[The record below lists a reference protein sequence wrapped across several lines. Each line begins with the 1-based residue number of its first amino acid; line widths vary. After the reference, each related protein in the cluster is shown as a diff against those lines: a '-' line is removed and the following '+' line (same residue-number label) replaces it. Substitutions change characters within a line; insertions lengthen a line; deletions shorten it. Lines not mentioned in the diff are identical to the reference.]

1 MINSTIRANILL
13 TIIKGGLIMKK
24 FFRNLFSGY
33 FIVLIILLLEL
44 AVFIFIQFFL
54 DDFLIVVLGTANE
67 NLQVIISL
75 IYLLLRAI
83 VFVVAVIIF
92 FKIINKP
99 EDPEFKIPW
108 IVGMLLLPFFTS
120 VVFLIFGNHGLNR
133 RDRLIV
139 GATVN
144 AYNSHFKL
152 NQEQKEQALEELDR
166 AYGTFKF
173 IKNITKLG
181 VHKHNRITYYK
192 NGETFFPEFI
202 ESLKF
207 AKEFIFMEFF
217 IITDGKEWDAVREI
231 LIQKAQEGVDVRIIY
246 DDMGCSGTISPKT
259 PKRLAQ
265 YGIKCYKFHPFRPI
279 LSGVYNNRDHR
290 KIAIIDH
297 QMAYTGGMNLAD
309 EYANEIKRFG
319 YWKDT
324 MIKVEG
330 SAINNLIAVFLQ
342 NFNLCAGWVS
352 NYNKYLNYKYEEY
365 DDEGFV
371 MPFGDGPGD
380 YVSAL
385 LGEQTYINMLNYAKK
400 KVYISTPY
408 LIPTYS
414 LLDAMRNAALRGV
427 EVNLILP
434 GIPDKKLVYWMA
446 KSNFKFLLDAGV
458 NIYLYTPGFNHMK
471 TVIADNEL
479 AFVGTINFDFRSLVH
494 HFECGAVLYK
504 CKCMDEITK
513 DFEEM
518 ISQSKK
524 VPKNYRFRGI
534 KKSICSIL
542 KIISALF

>member
-1 MINSTIRANILL
+1 
-13 TIIKGGLIMKK
+13 MKK

-33 FIVLIILLLEL
+33 FIVLIILLIEL

-54 DDFLIVVLGTANE
+54 EDTLEFVLGKADGE
-67 NLQVIISL
+67 VQLLVIF
-75 IYLLLRAI
+75 IYLLLR
-83 VFVVAVIIF
+83 VVIF
-92 FKIINKP
+92 FIALFIFFRIVNKP

-120 VVFLIFGNHGLNR
+120 VIFLIFGNHGLNK
-133 RDRLIV
+133 RDRLII

-152 NQEQKEQALEELDR
+152 TEAERDQVGEDLDR
-166 AYGTFKF
+166 AYGTFKY
-173 IKNITKLG
+173 IKSVTKLG
-181 VHKHNRITYYK
+181 AHQNNRVTYYK
-192 NGETFFPEFI
+192 DGETFFPEFI
-202 ESLKF
+202 ESLKK
-207 AKEFIFMEFF
+207 AESFIFMEFF
-217 IITDGKEWDAVREI
+217 IITDGKEWDAIKAI
-231 LIQKAQEGVDVRIIY
+231 LIEKAQQGVDVRLIY

-259 PKRLAQ
+259 PKILKQ
-265 YGIKCYKFHPFRPI
+265 YGIMCYKFHPFRPI

-297 QMAYTGGMNLAD
+297 KMAFTGGMNLAD

-324 MIKVEG
+324 MVKIEG
-330 SAINNLIAVFLQ
+330 SAINNLIVIFLQ

-352 NYNKYLNYKYEEY
+352 NYNKYLNYEYEKF
-365 DDEGFV
+365 DDDGYV
-371 MPFGDGPGD
+371 MPFGDGPGGID
-380 YVSAL
+380 NAL
-385 LGEQTYINMLNYAKK
+385 IGEQTYINILNYAKE

-414 LLDAMRNAALRGV
+414 LLDALRNAALRGV
-427 EVNLILP
+427 EVNLIVP
-434 GIPDKKLVYWMA
+434 GTPDKPLAYWMA
-446 KSNFKFLLDAGV
+446 KSNFRFLLDAGV
-458 NIYLYTPGFNHMK
+458 NIYTYTPGFNHMK

-494 HFECGAVLYK
+494 HFECGAILYK
-504 CKCMDEITK
+504 CKCMDEITE
-513 DFEEM
+513 DFKEM
-518 ISQSKK
+518 ISKSKK

-534 KKSICSIL
+534 KKSICSVL